1 MVKIT
6 NGVNIFQVTR
16 GAFDGIY
23 SRQGYTIM
31 KEESEQVVV
40 NDNAAVNQ
48 PNVPEKTEDEKFI
61 DEIIEKPI
69 SQWNKEEVKRFAVL
83 NEIDISGTKNANE
96 AKEIIKSFLDAI
108 PQE

>member
-6 NGVNIFQVTR
+6 NGVNVFEVTR

-31 KEESEQVVV
+31 DEKK
-40 NDNAAVNQ
+40 AVDEVK
-48 PNVPEKTEDEKFI
+48 VPEKTEDEKFL

-69 SQWNKEEVKRFAVL
+69 SQWNKEEVKRFAAL
-83 NEIDISGTKNANE
+83 KEIDITGTKNANE
-96 AKEIIKSFLDAI
+96 AKEIIKGFIEADS
-108 PQE
+108 QE